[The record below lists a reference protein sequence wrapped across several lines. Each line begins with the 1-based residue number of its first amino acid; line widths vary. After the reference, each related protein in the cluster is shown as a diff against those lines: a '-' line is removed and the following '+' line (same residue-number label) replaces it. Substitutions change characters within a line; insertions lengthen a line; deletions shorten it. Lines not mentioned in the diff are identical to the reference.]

1 MFETFKSCARSVSAA
16 GTGLALASIAAL
28 PLQAF
33 AHDDHPATAVAAVEQ
48 APVDASNRQMVV
60 RDAATGQLRAATAA
74 EAHALM
80 PKASAQRSG
89 AQLKTLP
96 RSHASGATGARL
108 TDEFMSYSVVV
119 RQPDGSLATLCF
131 ESREEADAA
140 LKAASVVKTNTART
154 E

>member
-1 MFETFKSCARSVSAA
+1 MFETFKSFARSVSAA
-16 GTGLALASIAAL
+16 GTGLALASVAAL
-28 PLQAF
+28 PMQVI
-33 AHDDHPATAVAAVEQ
+33 AHDDHPATAVSAVEQ
-48 APVDASNRQMVV
+48 SPVDASNRQMVV
-60 RDAATGQLRAATAA
+60 RDAATGQLRAVTAA
-74 EAHALM
+74 EAQALM
-80 PKASAQRSG
+80 PKTGAQRTG

-140 LKAASVVKTNTART
+140 LKATSVVKTNTART

>member
-16 GTGLALASIAAL
+16 GTGLALVSLAAL
-28 PLQAF
+28 PTQAF
-33 AHDDHPATAVAAVEQ
+33 AHDDHPVTTVSVVEQ

-74 EAHALM
+74 EAQALM
-80 PKASAQRSG
+80 PKAGTQRSG
-89 AQLKTLP
+89 ARLKTVP
-96 RSHASGATGARL
+96 RSHASGAIGARL

-140 LKAASVVKTNTART
+140 LKAASVVKTTTART

>member
-28 PLQAF
+28 PMQAF
-33 AHDDHPATAVAAVEQ
+33 AHDDHPATAVSATEQ

-74 EAHALM
+74 EAHALL
-80 PKASAQRSG
+80 PKAGTQRSG

-96 RSHASGATGARL
+96 RSHSSGAVGARL

-140 LKAASVVKTNTART
+140 LKAASVVKTNTVRT